1 MKKLSHN
8 MVAKLKLDV
17 NNTDEEVTIE
27 VALHYSLNL

>member
-8 MVAKLKLDV
+8 MVAKL